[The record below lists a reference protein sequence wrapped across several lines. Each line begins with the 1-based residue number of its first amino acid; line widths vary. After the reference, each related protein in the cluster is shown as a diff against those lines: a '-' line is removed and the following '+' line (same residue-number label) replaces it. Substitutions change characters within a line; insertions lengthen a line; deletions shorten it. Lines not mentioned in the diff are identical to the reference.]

1 MDLAEK
7 EQKVIYSQV
16 QKSFSEMELYNDLYF
31 FYDDLFK
38 QEYKYIIIVPRKC
51 LTEFKCMRL
60 ANQELVNTT
69 SIITTPTGI
78 SQHIQQIQNDINKL
92 KDGEQLPDNYLAV
105 VDDIVIYGRGLTRIL
120 KQLYGMFSEE
130 DAQKLMQKTYL
141 ETFIESNCASFIK
154 DKFEDI
160 YQNRFNTVKMG
171 YDKPAYRK
179 VSDLFI
185 NSFYSVP
192 IPNTSYVRSWKFS
205 CENIQSVVEK
215 FMQGDK
221 ERNTEDRDSS
231 YPDEYKFELIYDKN
245 NWDGGILSYFNCIR
259 FYYNERT
266 KICFVT
272 PYVFLKT
279 MSESEIDKIFSILQ
293 NFIPKNLFQWRLE
306 DNDFKKATYI
316 LKYEYL
322 TLLLSDIYGLL
333 SYKADSE
340 KEECEFEIEDDTD
353 VLEFTY
359 GVGNV
364 TNLGKIKKILDM
376 NTDFLSQINQLKID
390 GVNDR
395 YNKDEIDAVNLFA
408 DINKNSVKD
417 TILEYFLK
425 NGELDDKRAE
435 EGEERIWG
443 ITLETMQKML
453 NEKCNEKYD
462 DNSFFYYLLQC
473 MDSGKCALT
482 VKATE
487 EGEAHR
493 YYSILN
499 AGEQAYRIKMDSLMV
514 CFKYLKKIEEDCIN
528 NLETTFVENMA
539 QKFLDKVQSEKLM
552 KSEDLDTVRMIIN
565 QTSVGKYKNLY
576 VPRTMFKD
584 EEKWENVYHSL
595 Y

>member
-16 QKSFSEMELYNDLYF
+16 HKSFSEMELYNDLYF

-171 YDKPAYRK
+171 YDKSAYRK

-192 IPNTSYVRSWKFS
+192 MPNTSYVRSWKFS

-221 ERNTEDRDSS
+221 ERYTEDRDSS

-245 NWDGGILSYFNCIR
+245 SWDGGILSYFNCIR
-259 FYYNERT
+259 FYYNEST

-353 VLEFTY
+353 ILEFTY
-359 GVGNV
+359 GVRNV

-395 YNKDEIDAVNLFA
+395 YNQDEKDAVNLFA

-425 NGELDDKRAE
+425 NGELDDTRAE
-435 EGEERIWG
+435 EGKERIWG
-443 ITLETMQKML
+443 ITLETMQKMI
-453 NEKCNEKYD
+453 NEKCNENYD

-482 VKATE
+482 VKAIE